1 MLLLVHT
8 PILLSR
14 YDSVWNDEEEDEEV
28 AAAEILESAVR
39 IGSGAM

>member
-28 AAAEILESAVR
+28 AAESYFMEIVDEKEE
-39 IGSGAM
+39 